1 MDLLIE
7 LTEIRLSQQED
18 KLQELRHEIQRT
30 MGQINECLDQLDNL
44 DENAKVPTIFVH
56 RATYFIFLPSVS
68 NNSVYF
74 VLDPLIEIDDCH
86 DSSD

>member
-18 KLQELRHEIQRT
+18 KLQELRHEIQRA
-30 MGQINECLDQLDNL
+30 MSQINECLDQLDSL
-44 DENAKVPTIFVH
+44 DENAKVPSFTEQHIL
-56 RATYFIFLPSVS
+56 FILSSVS
-68 NNSVYF
+68 NNNSVHF